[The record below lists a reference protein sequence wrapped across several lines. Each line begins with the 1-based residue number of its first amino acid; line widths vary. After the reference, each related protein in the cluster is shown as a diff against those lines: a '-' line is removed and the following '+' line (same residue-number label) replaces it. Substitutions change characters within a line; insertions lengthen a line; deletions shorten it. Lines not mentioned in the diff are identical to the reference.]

1 MESEKAFHALLTEP
15 GRRLNL
21 TARGRTFGGYFIGSK
36 PAEYLVIELPR
47 SSEIDEHLTEGR
59 SVRGSFCAS
68 GEMIRF
74 ESSIIAFQKKPA
86 WLLLLS
92 YPSSLENIHTL
103 RSSNRAECN
112 IPCRLMT
119 LSNLKEY
126 TGLITN
132 ISAGGCRCILSSTS
146 SNLTKLFKSD
156 TRVLLEF
163 NPANGGDTEKRFGEI
178 HSLTR
183 DGPDVSLGI
192 KFNDDHDEAILKE
205 FAGVP
210 SNPT

>member
-86 WLLLLS
+86 WLRLFSGVEAKYHIDLGRAS
-92 YPSSLENIHTL
+92 GTPDHSSVNQVTDF
-103 RSSNRAECN
+103 RGDAEAQPGSPISKLKPGKSETGDW
-112 IPCRLMT
+112 IP
-119 LSNLKEY
+119 
-126 TGLITN
+126 
-132 ISAGGCRCILSSTS
+132 
-146 SNLTKLFKSD
+146 
-156 TRVLLEF
+156 
-163 NPANGGDTEKRFGEI
+163 
-178 HSLTR
+178 
-183 DGPDVSLGI
+183 
-192 KFNDDHDEAILKE
+192 
-205 FAGVP
+205 
-210 SNPT
+210 